1 MKIFS
6 SEQLNQA
13 DKITTEKQQ
22 ISSVD
27 LMESAG
33 NQVFDWLH
41 QRMQGAQVP
50 IYIFCGIGNNGGDG
64 LVVGRLL
71 IENGYNVNMFV
82 VNYSDKRSSDFLT
95 NYDRIKNV
103 TKSWPLLMTSE
114 NDFPKIEEE
123 DIVIDAIFGIGLNR
137 CLDTWVLK

>member
-33 NQVFDWLH
+33 N
-41 QRMQGAQVP
+41 
-50 IYIFCGIGNNGGDG
+50 
-64 LVVGRLL
+64 
-71 IENGYNVNMFV
+71 
-82 VNYSDKRSSDFLT
+82 
-95 NYDRIKNV
+95 
-103 TKSWPLLMTSE
+103 
-114 NDFPKIEEE
+114 
-123 DIVIDAIFGIGLNR
+123 
-137 CLDTWVLK
+137 